1 MVRDGLWH
9 LVEMLGCSLCL
20 RGVDDMT
27 YGEKGGLGPLKMT
40 KVQLLAVLGGSC
52 WKVLHEVFYERT
64 EVQVYALVFWRSLEI
79 FGDL

>member
-40 KVQLLAVLGGSC
+40 KVATAGSLGG
-52 WKVLHEVFYERT
+52 KLLEG
-64 EVQVYALVFWRSLEI
+64 APRSL
-79 FGDL
+79 LRKN